1 LLKITM
7 QKGSGPA
14 TLKLEGKLAGP
25 WVEELKDVWRSES
38 ATETVL
44 VDLLEVSFVDAS
56 GKDLLAQMWQGGA
69 DFVADSPL
77 MKQVIEE
84 VTGSPEGWDKPAR
97 LARCAYT
104 SKGEKP

>member
-1 LLKITM
+1 LLRITI

-25 WVEELKDVWRSES
+25 WVEELKEVWRSGSNPE
-38 ATETVL
+38 AVL
-44 VDLLEVSFVDAS
+44 VDLSDVGFADAS

-84 VTGSPEGWDKPAR
+84 VTGSPHGWATV
-97 LARCAYT
+97 ASQTCCACI

>member
-1 LLKITM
+1 MLRITV
-7 QKGSGPA
+7 QKGSGPV

-25 WVEELKDVWRSES
+25 WVEELKDVWRPGTAAE
-38 ATETVL
+38 AVL
-44 VDLLEVSFVDAS
+44 VDLSDASFVDAS

-84 VTGSPEGWDKPAR
+84 VTSSPRGSVKVADQTCSA
-97 LARCAYT
+97 CT